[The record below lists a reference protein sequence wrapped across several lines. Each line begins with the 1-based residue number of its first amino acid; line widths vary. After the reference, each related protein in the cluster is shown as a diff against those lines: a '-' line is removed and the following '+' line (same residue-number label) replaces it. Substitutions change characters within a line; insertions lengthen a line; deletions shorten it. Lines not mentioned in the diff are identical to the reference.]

1 MSVQESLLPHITVVG
16 SINMDLVVRVDHLP
30 EPGET
35 ILGRDYRTIPGG
47 KGANQAV
54 AAARLGA
61 QVDMVGR
68 VGKDAFGGML
78 RENLQREGVNV
89 SSVADDP
96 DVSSG
101 IALITLDEMGRNTIV
116 VASGTNM
123 TLATA
128 QVKQA
133 LEGASV
139 LDAVVMQLEIPMDCV
154 VGAAW
159 LGSARGAKVVL
170 NPAPARPLPAEVFP
184 LLDVLVPNEN
194 ETSLL
199 TGLPVESL
207 EQAEVAARHLL
218 QAGARSV
225 VLTLGGRGALVV
237 EKGPP
242 AVHIP
247 SHPVKV
253 VDTTAAGDAFVAG
266 LAVGLAEGLSLVEA
280 ARLGNAAG
288 AIAVTRLGA
297 QPAMPTRSEVEG
309 LLGL

>member
-1 MSVQESLLPHITVVG
+1 
-16 SINMDLVVRVDHLP
+16 
-30 EPGET
+30 
-35 ILGRDYRTIPGG
+35 
-47 KGANQAV
+47 
-54 AAARLGA
+54 
-61 QVDMVGR
+61 
-68 VGKDAFGGML
+68 
-78 RENLQREGVNV
+78 
-89 SSVADDP
+89 
-96 DVSSG
+96 
-101 IALITLDEMGRNTIV
+101 
-116 VASGTNM
+116 
-123 TLATA
+123 
-128 QVKQA
+128 
-133 LEGASV
+133 
-139 LDAVVMQLEIPMDCV
+139 
-154 VGAAW
+154 
-159 LGSARGAKVVL
+159 
-170 NPAPARPLPAEVFP
+170 
-184 LLDVLVPNEN
+184 LDVLVPNEN
-194 ETSLL
+194 ETSQL